1 MGYIFDSH
9 YGTSSL
15 ADEETRLVIEWD
27 NGNYKATRKIHFDG
41 DWTDA
46 NTPENK
52 ETVEAM
58 EAHIKENYED
68 YM

>member
-27 NGNYKATRKIHFDG
+27 NGNYDKVSERASVFRRGKKA
-41 DWTDA
+41 
-46 NTPENK
+46 N
-52 ETVEAM
+52 
-58 EAHIKENYED
+58 
-68 YM
+68 